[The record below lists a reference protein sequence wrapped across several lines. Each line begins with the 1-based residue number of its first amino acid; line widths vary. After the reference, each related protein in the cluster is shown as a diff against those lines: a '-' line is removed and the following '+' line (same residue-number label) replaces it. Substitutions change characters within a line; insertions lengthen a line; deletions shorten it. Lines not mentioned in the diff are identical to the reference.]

1 KKQEN
6 GTAIGLFVAL
16 QSISLM
22 IASAVAGLLWNFY
35 GASVTFFLTAIISI
49 LVFFFMFFFVH
60 KPKLTD
66 EEIIA
71 D

>member
-1 KKQEN
+1 VN
-6 GTAIGLFVAL
+6 
-16 QSISLM
+16 
-22 IASAVAGLLWNFY
+22 
-35 GASVTFFLTAIISI
+35 I

-66 EEIIA
+66 EEMIA